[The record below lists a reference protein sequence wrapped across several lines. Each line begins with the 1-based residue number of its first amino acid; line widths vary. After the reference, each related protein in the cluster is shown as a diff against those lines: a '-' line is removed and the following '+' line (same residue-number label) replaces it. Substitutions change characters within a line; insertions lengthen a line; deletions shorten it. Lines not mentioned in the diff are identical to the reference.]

1 MRHRVATFKIGRSSA
16 HRRAMLANMISSL
29 FINGKIET
37 TLVKAKEAGRVAE
50 KLITLGKKGDLHHRR
65 LAAARL
71 RNKEA
76 VAKLFDEIAGNYAG
90 REGGYTR
97 IYKLGQRRGDA
108 SEVCILMLVE
118 ADAKEEAKPA
128 KKAAK
133 AKKAEAKT
141 EAPAEV
147 KEEAKAEAPA
157 EEAKADNE

>member
-1 MRHRVATFKIGRSSA
+1 M
-16 HRRAMLANMISSL
+16 
-29 FINGKIET
+29 
-37 TLVKAKEAGRVAE
+37 
-50 KLITLGKKGDLHHRR
+50 
-65 LAAARL
+65 

-76 VAKLFDEIAGNYAG
+76 VAKLFDEIAGNYAA

-118 ADAKEEAKPA
+118 ADSAKEEAKPA

-141 EAPAEV
+141 EAPV
-147 KEEAKAEAPA
+147 EAKAEEKAETAPA
-157 EEAKADNE
+157 EAKADNE